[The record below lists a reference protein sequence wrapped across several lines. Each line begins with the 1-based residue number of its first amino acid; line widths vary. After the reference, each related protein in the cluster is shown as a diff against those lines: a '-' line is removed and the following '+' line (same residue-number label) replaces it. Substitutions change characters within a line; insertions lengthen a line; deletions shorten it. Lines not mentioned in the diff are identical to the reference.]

1 MAERAERGQT
11 PAQVVRHQLAL
22 RGRQQLE
29 LQGIVS
35 VESFDESL
43 MVLHTDAGVLVV
55 RGEGMQ
61 IMALDVE
68 AGTMGINGTIH
79 SLEYA
84 QESPARKA
92 RGFLSRLVR

>member
-1 MAERAERGQT
+1 MAERGQA
-11 PAQVVRHQLAL
+11 PAQVVRHQLVL
-22 RGRQQLE
+22 KGRQQLE

-35 VESFDESL
+35 VESFDDGQ

-61 IMALDVE
+61 IVSLDVE
-68 AGTMGINGTIH
+68 QGTMGVAGTVH

-84 QESPARKA
+84 QESPGRRA